1 MLALRAC
8 KWIATT
14 AEVFEAGGFQGFRWS
29 DGDGRQY
36 SILHEP
42 SEVPLMDVGA
52 RVGLYYDQCHPS
64 RWSLTRPRRTNAAI
78 LIGSILTGIGVLS
91 VVAGFVLMAW

>member
-8 KWIATT
+8 KWVATT

-42 SEVPLMDVGA
+42 SEVPMMDVGA

-64 RWSLTRPRRTNAAI
+64 RWSLARPRRTNAAI
-78 LIGSILTGIGVLS
+78 LIGSILTGIGLLS
-91 VVAGFVLMAW
+91 IVAGFILMAL